1 MQADTARALTIASAV
16 GAGLNAGV
24 FFAFSTF
31 VMTALRQLPPRDGL
45 VAMQRINRAAP
56 SPLFMIALF
65 GTALL
70 CVIIGIDG
78 LRPWNASGM
87 PWCVTAAA
95 SFPVSIVLTVV
106 YHVPHNDAVAALDPN
121 AASSGAEWLR
131 YATAWTRWNHVR
143 TLSSIASAVLFA
155 RSLTT

>member
-16 GAGLNAGV
+16 GAGLNGGV

-56 SPLFMIALF
+56 SPLFMILLF

-70 CVIIGIDG
+70 CVVVGVDA
-78 LRPWNASGM
+78 LRHWNAQANPM
-87 PWCVTAAA
+87 RVIAVA
-95 SFPVSIVLTVV
+95 SFLVSIVLTIV
-106 YHVPHNDAVAALDPN
+106 YHVPHNDAL
-121 AASSGAEWLR
+121 
-131 YATAWTRWNHVR
+131 
-143 TLSSIASAVLFA
+143 
-155 RSLTT
+155 